1 MNVVELK
8 RKTMLDQKFRHCS
21 VLYRC
26 ENGETTDVHQAKLDS
41 YGQPIVVGFSNDE
54 FVPHIDYRKRQTLSF
69 NPANPSAREAA
80 FLARDSMLTLTS
92 TPNDYT
98 DKFVALQLVNNSA
111 NALAS
116 GLQSLKNKPITTQN
130 PIPDE
135 K

>member
-8 RKTMLDQKFRHCS
+8 RRTMLDQKFRHCS
-21 VLYRC
+21 VLYQSDK
-26 ENGETTDVHQAKLDS
+26 GKTTDVHQASLDS
-41 YGQPIVVGFSNDE
+41 YGQPIVTGFSNEE

-69 NPANPSAREAA
+69 NPANPTAREAA

-98 DKFVALQLVNNSA
+98 DKFVALQRVNNSA

-116 GLQSLKNKPITTQN
+116 GLQSLKNKPITTPN
-130 PIPDE
+130 TNPDE
-135 K
+135 N